1 VVDNSEETPKGLPAS
16 LAGFEDQA
24 SFSII
29 LNEESLGA
37 RESTWRPDGS
47 FEARSIVSLAGQTVQ
62 TTITIVPDN
71 DGSWK
76 EIVNRSPVGVRTSVR
91 EGVSVTRTFKSD
103 SQEQTTTYETPLGA
117 VLFDNDA
124 PALISQALRLYDHN
138 KGGAQKFPAL
148 IGGGPTVELTLEVK
162 EKTVRNVDGRDIALI
177 KYQYG
182 IPGFDLYAWADETG
196 KIYLVEKPAANAAVW
211 RREPPGISPIRL
223 V

>member
-1 VVDNSEETPKGLPAS
+1 MVTMVENSEETPKGLPAS

-29 LNEESLGA
+29 LDLKESLGA

-47 FEARSIVSLAGQTVQ
+47 FEARSIISLAGQTVQ

-71 DGSWK
+71 DGRWK

-91 EGVSVTRTFKSD
+91 EGISVTRTFKSD

-124 PALISQALRLYDHN
+124 LALISQALRLYDHN
-138 KGGAQKFPAL
+138 KG
-148 IGGGPTVELTLEVK
+148 
-162 EKTVRNVDGRDIALI
+162 R
-177 KYQYG
+177 
-182 IPGFDLYAWADETG
+182 
-196 KIYLVEKPAANAAVW
+196 
-211 RREPPGISPIRL
+211 
-223 V
+223 